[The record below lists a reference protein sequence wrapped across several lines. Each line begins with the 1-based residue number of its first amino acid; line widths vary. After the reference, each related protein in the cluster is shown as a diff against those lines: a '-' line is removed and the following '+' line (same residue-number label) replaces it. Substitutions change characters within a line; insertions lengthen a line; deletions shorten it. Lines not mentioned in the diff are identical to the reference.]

1 MRQWQ
6 ALAVAVLLFGGA
18 RDALAQQSRI
28 TLVDDT
34 ARREFL
40 ITIGP
45 VDLPLPAQ
53 HGQGGDGAHGGH
65 GGNGHNGHPGQDRS
79 HGDPHAAHAPVLP
92 PIEEVVIPYAVYL
105 HGFSYRIVDGHG
117 RELSADVLHHLNVI
131 MPDNRELFLPISQR
145 LLAFGKETGAQ
156 SVPADEIG
164 VPVRDGQRLTV
175 AAMLHNPTSE
185 AHEGVSI
192 QVRLEYVRASDQQ
205 PHLVAYPFQMDVG
218 FPTGDK
224 DVDLPPGRSVFTWEG
239 SPAIPGKIL
248 AIGGHV
254 HEFAERVALVDAT
267 TGKELWR
274 GLPRYDDAGKVTGV
288 TVEAFDEDSAIVLDP
303 SHTYRVVATYRNP
316 TRATLYSGGMGVL
329 GGVFL
334 PDEGAVWPAA
344 DSSDRLYRL
353 DRLHYLREV
362 RGRFEQIVRV
372 VEGGQAGARA
382 P

>member
-1 MRQWQ
+1 M
-6 ALAVAVLLFGGA
+6 AVAVFLFGGA
-18 RDALAQQSRI
+18 RDASAQQARGK
-28 TLVDDT
+28 LVDDT
-34 ARREFL
+34 TRREFL

-45 VDLPLPAQ
+45 VDLALPAQ
-53 HGQGGDGAHGGH
+53 HGHGRHGRHGGH
-65 GGNGHNGHPGQDRS
+65 GGDGHNGHDRS
-79 HGDPHAAHAPVLP
+79 LSDPHAAHAPVLP
-92 PIEEVVIPYAVYL
+92 PIEEVVVPHAIYL

-145 LLAFGKETGAQ
+145 LVAFGKETGAQ
-156 SVPADEIG
+156 SFPADEIG
-164 VPVRDGQRLTV
+164 IPVRGGQRLTV
-175 AAMLHNPTSE
+175 AAMLHNPTGQ
-185 AHEGVSI
+185 AHEAVSVE
-192 QVRLEYVRASDQQ
+192 VRLEYVPASDQQ
-205 PHLVAYPFQMDVG
+205 PRLVAFPFQMDVG

-248 AIGGHV
+248 AIGGHL
-254 HEFAERVALVDAT
+254 HELAERIGLVDVT

-274 GLPRYDDAGKVTGV
+274 GLPRYDDAGRMTGV
-288 TVEAFDEDSAIVLDP
+288 TVEAFDEDSAIALDP

-334 PDEGAVWPAA
+334 PAEGAVWPAA

-353 DRLHYLREV
+353 DRLHYRREV
-362 RGRFEQIVRV
+362 RGRFEQIGRAA
-372 VEGGQAGARA
+372 EGGQAGAQA